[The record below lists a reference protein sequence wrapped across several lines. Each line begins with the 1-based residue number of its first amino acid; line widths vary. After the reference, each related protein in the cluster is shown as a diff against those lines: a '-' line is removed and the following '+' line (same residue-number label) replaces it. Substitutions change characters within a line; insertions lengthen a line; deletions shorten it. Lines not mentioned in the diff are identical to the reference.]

1 LQIKTHKFSLFYIS
15 NIFFFFTAKR
25 TVQLLVEVMVVLHL
39 HLFRA

>member
-15 NIFFFFTAKR
+15 NIFFFTAKR